1 MEVPVDEARL
11 NIAEAVLLGHALVA
25 RVADS
30 LGIRVFFIKG
40 PASVIQGLRLP
51 RTSVDVDAFV
61 SPTDL
66 EPLLAGLYERGWR
79 ERTADEDVRVF
90 PKHSVTLNHP
100 SWPCHIDVHFRFP
113 GMEREP
119 ADAFN
124 AMWACTEFLE
134 LAGQEVRVP
143 SKALGT
149 VILALHALRAPHLQ
163 ASQQELS
170 FLKELLERETLGP
183 SVLEISV
190 ATDALAAM
198 RPFLEQ
204 AAPGHSIDWPS
215 ASTEWRNRLFSKEP
229 GSARIIG
236 ILQAPLRDKARMLRT
251 ALLPPD
257 TVYLSQD
264 PYADLSRRGRLRA
277 YAGRWARFLR
287 AVPRLVRD
295 LTSYWN
301 GRNRVDEGRAR
312 VHTKPTERP
321 KVSPRFPA

>member
-1 MEVPVDEARL
+1 MEVLADEARL

-51 RTSVDVDAFV
+51 KTSVDVDAFV

-66 EPLLAGLYERGWR
+66 EPLIAGLHERGWR

-170 FLKELLERETLGP
+170 FLSGVSTREALAAA
-183 SVLEISV
+183 VVEITA

-198 RPFLEQ
+198 RPFLEDLVPEP
-204 AAPGHSIDWPS
+204 AAVHWPS
-215 ASTEWRNRLFSKEP
+215 PSLEWCNRLFSREP
-229 GSARIIG
+229 GSARIIA
-236 ILQAPLRDKARMLRT
+236 ILQAPLRDKPRMLHA

-257 TVYLSQD
+257 SVYLSAD
-264 PYADLSRRGRLRA
+264 PYVDLSFKGRLRV
-277 YAGRWARFLR
+277 YAARWARFLR
-287 AVPRLVRD
+287 ASPRLARD
-295 LTSYWN
+295 LATYLK
-301 GRNRVDEGRAR
+301 GRNVGR
-312 VHTKPTERP
+312 
-321 KVSPRFPA
+321 